1 MKAILIFLAGLLFP
15 ITFLFGQSAIQKY
28 AGTAM
33 PYPLIKNLPV
43 LNHDGMVPFYINHLG
58 RHGARFPT
66 SGKALEKVRNVLI
79 LAEQENRLTVKGQ
92 ELLATVLRLSEA
104 FEGRWGELSAVGEQE
119 QKGIAERMLLRYPE
133 IFVDSARIEAIASY
147 IPRCISS
154 MDAFLS
160 GMEKQDSSLVI
171 KKSAGKQYNPL
182 LRFFDLNKPYVYY
195 KEKGDW
201 ISLYESF
208 VQDKIVFTPVM
219 KRIFLT
225 SGQETEQEK
234 REFVMALF
242 SIAAILPDT
251 GLSFNM
257 KGILNDKEWYGYW
270 QTQNL
275 RQYLTKSA
283 APVGNM
289 LPVAIAWPLLSEFIQ
304 TTEQAINGQSDNRVD
319 LRFAH
324 AETVIPFVA
333 LMGIGKTD
341 IQIASPDSVSIYW
354 K

>member
-1 MKAILIFLAGLLFP
+1 
-15 ITFLFGQSAIQKY
+15 
-28 AGTAM
+28 
-33 PYPLIKNLPV
+33 
-43 LNHDGMVPFYINHLG
+43 MVPFYINHLG

-182 LRFFDLNKPYVYY
+182 LRFL
-195 KEKGDW
+195 
-201 ISLYESF
+201 I
-208 VQDKIVFTPVM
+208 
-219 KRIFLT
+219 
-225 SGQETEQEK
+225 
-234 REFVMALF
+234 
-242 SIAAILPDT
+242 
-251 GLSFNM
+251 
-257 KGILNDKEWYGYW
+257 
-270 QTQNL
+270 
-275 RQYLTKSA
+275 
-283 APVGNM
+283 
-289 LPVAIAWPLLSEFIQ
+289 
-304 TTEQAINGQSDNRVD
+304 
-319 LRFAH
+319 
-324 AETVIPFVA
+324 
-333 LMGIGKTD
+333 
-341 IQIASPDSVSIYW
+341 
-354 K
+354 

>member
-33 PYPLIKNLPV
+33 PYPFIKNLSV

-119 QKGIAERMLLRYPE
+119 QKGIAERMLLRYPQ

-182 LRFFDLNKPYVYY
+182 LRFF
-195 KEKGDW
+195 
-201 ISLYESF
+201 
-208 VQDKIVFTPVM
+208 
-219 KRIFLT
+219 
-225 SGQETEQEK
+225 
-234 REFVMALF
+234 
-242 SIAAILPDT
+242 
-251 GLSFNM
+251 
-257 KGILNDKEWYGYW
+257 
-270 QTQNL
+270 
-275 RQYLTKSA
+275 
-283 APVGNM
+283 
-289 LPVAIAWPLLSEFIQ
+289 
-304 TTEQAINGQSDNRVD
+304 
-319 LRFAH
+319 
-324 AETVIPFVA
+324 
-333 LMGIGKTD
+333 
-341 IQIASPDSVSIYW
+341 
-354 K
+354 

>member
-1 MKAILIFLAGLLFP
+1 MRAILIFLAGLLFP

-195 KEKGDW
+195 KEKGCL
-201 ISLYESF
+201 LY
-208 VQDKIVFTPVM
+208 
-219 KRIFLT
+219 T
-225 SGQETEQEK
+225 SD
-234 REFVMALF
+234 
-242 SIAAILPDT
+242 AAD
-251 GLSFNM
+251 
-257 KGILNDKEWYGYW
+257 E
-270 QTQNL
+270 
-275 RQYLTKSA
+275 
-283 APVGNM
+283 
-289 LPVAIAWPLLSEFIQ
+289 
-304 TTEQAINGQSDNRVD
+304 
-319 LRFAH
+319 
-324 AETVIPFVA
+324 
-333 LMGIGKTD
+333 
-341 IQIASPDSVSIYW
+341 
-354 K
+354 